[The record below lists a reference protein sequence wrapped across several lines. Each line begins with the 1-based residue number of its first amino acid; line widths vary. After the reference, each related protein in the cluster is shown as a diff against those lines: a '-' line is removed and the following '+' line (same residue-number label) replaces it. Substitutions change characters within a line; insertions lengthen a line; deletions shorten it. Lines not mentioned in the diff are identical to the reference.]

1 MGPAQ
6 DCGTPESS
14 PLHNTSN
21 SKFTIDCRS
30 CVRESLSHL
39 QLPDDVMQVAMSSW
53 RRGTQ
58 KQYHTYITKLVDFC
72 HQGQINYYKPGL
84 NNALQFLHTLY
95 ELNLSYSTI
104 NTPRSALS
112 TIIKMEGSETFRT
125 HPVVS
130 RYLKGIFLNRKP
142 VPKYNCVWDV
152 IKVLRYLKT
161 LALNSKIPLKDLTLK
176 LVMLLSL
183 VTAQRG

>member
-1 MGPAQ
+1 
-6 DCGTPESS
+6 
-14 PLHNTSN
+14 
-21 SKFTIDCRS
+21 
-30 CVRESLSHL
+30 
-39 QLPDDVMQVAMSSW
+39 MQVAMSSW

-58 KQYHTYITKLVDFC
+58 KQYHTYITKWVDFC
-72 HQGQINYYKPGL
+72 HQRQINYYKPGL

-125 HPVVS
+125 QPVVS